1 MNLQEIIA
9 RKIEDEDGISFHDF
23 MEMCLYYPEL
33 GYYTSSRNK
42 IGSSGDFYTSACLT
56 PVFGAM
62 IGKQLEEMWLLL
74 GSKSFTIVEYG
85 AGEGSLCHDLLNY
98 LQHNDKL
105 YEQLN
110 YCIIEKSAAMRN
122 IEQSHLPNK
131 VTWFNSIDEIHGIT
145 GCIISNELLDNFAV
159 HPVLME
165 DELFEA
171 YVTYENGFKETWKPA
186 GQELKD
192 YLLDLGMEL
201 PKGFR
206 TEINLQALEWIK
218 AIAKSLTRGFVLT
231 IDYGYLLSELFKPGR
246 SQGTL
251 LGYCNHSVSDNL
263 YDHVGQQD
271 ITAHVNFSALIH
283 WAEKYGLRTCG
294 YTDQCH
300 FLLGLGFKKALA
312 DQFSTDKDVIHAA
325 KQVSVIGHTLL
336 FDMGLKYKVLIQ
348 EKGVGEVRLSGLSLQ
363 QQ

>member
-1 MNLQEIIA
+1 MNLQEIIVQ
-9 RKIEDEDGISFHDF
+9 KIQDEGQIPFHDF

-62 IGKQLEEMWLLL
+62 IGKQLEEMWVAL

-85 AGEGSLCHDLLNY
+85 AGDGSLCHDLLNY
-98 LQHNDKL
+98 LQQNAKL
-105 YEQLN
+105 YEQLS
-110 YCIIEKSAAMRN
+110 YCIIEKSAVMRD
-122 IEQSHLPNK
+122 IEKSHLPDK
-131 VTWFNSIDEIHGIT
+131 VRWFNSISDISPIT
-145 GCIISNELLDNFAV
+145 GCILSNELLDNFAV

-165 DELFEA
+165 DELLEA
-171 YVTYENGFKETWKPA
+171 YVTHENGFNETWKPA
-186 GQELKD
+186 SQELKD
-192 YLLDLGMEL
+192 YLQELGMEL
-201 PKGFR
+201 PKDFR

-231 IDYGYLLSELFKPGR
+231 IDYGYLISELFKPGK

-251 LGYCNHSVSDNL
+251 LGYHNHSVSDNI
-263 YDHVGQQD
+263 YDQVGQQD

-283 WAEKYGLRTCG
+283 WAEKFGLRTCG
-294 YTDQCH
+294 YTHQCH
-300 FLLGLGFKKALA
+300 FLLGLGFKKALE
-312 DQFSTDKDVIHAA
+312 DQFSTEKNVIHAA
-325 KQVSVIGHTLL
+325 RQVSVISHTLL

-348 EKGVGEVRLSGLSLQ
+348 GKGVGEVRLSGLS
-363 QQ
+363 